1 MTVAL
6 LVAHP
11 GHELRVHGWVERE
24 RPVVYVITDGSGSRQ
39 EARTESTCRLL
50 AAAGARPGPVLGRVT
65 DAELYRALL
74 RGDHRLFVELFE
86 EIADSVAREGVSVL
100 AADAAEGY
108 NPAHD
113 VARLIANAVAARAA
127 RGGLPV
133 ENLAFPLEAAPGAG
147 AGDVAVRLELD
158 DEAFARKLAAAR
170 AYAAMRDEVDR
181 ALAGH
186 GLEAFRVET
195 LRRADPGF
203 DLEAIHGPKPF
214 YERFGERRVAEGVYP
229 EAVRFRAHLQPLA
242 ARLETLVARG

>member
-1 MTVAL
+1 VSVAL

-24 RPVVYVITDGSGSRQ
+24 RPLVYVLTDGSGSRQ
-39 EARTESTCRLL
+39 GARTESTRRLL
-50 AAAGARPGPVLGRVT
+50 TAAGARPGPVFGKMKDV
-65 DAELYRALL
+65 ELYRALL
-74 RGDHRLFVELFE
+74 RGDHQPFVELYE
-86 EIADSVAREGVSVL
+86 EIAGSASRAGVSVL

-113 VARLIANAVAARAA
+113 VARLLANAVAGRSA

-158 DEAFARKLAAAR
+158 DAAFARKLAAAR
-170 AYAAMRDEVDR
+170 AYAAMAGEVDR

-186 GLEAFRVET
+186 GEEAFRVET

-203 DLEAIHGPKPF
+203 DLEAVHGPLPF
-214 YERFGERRVAEGVYP
+214 YERYGERRVADGVYP
-229 EAVRFRAHLQPLA
+229 EVVRFRAHLQPLA
-242 ARLETLVARG
+242 ARLEALVARG

>member
-1 MTVAL
+1 MTVSL

-24 RPVVYVITDGSGSRQ
+24 RPLVYVLTDGSGPRE
-39 EARTESTCRLL
+39 EARTESTRRLL
-50 AAAGARPGPVLGRVT
+50 AAAGARPGPVFGRVP
-65 DAELYRALL
+65 DVELYRALL
-74 RGDHRLFVELFE
+74 RGDHRPFVELFE

-100 AADAAEGY
+100 AADAAEGF

-113 VARLIANAVAARAA
+113 VARLLANAVIGRAA

-133 ENLAFPLEAAPGAG
+133 ENIAFPLDAAPGAG

-170 AYAAMRDEVDR
+170 AYAAMEEEVDR

-186 GLEAFRVET
+186 GPEAFRIET
-195 LRRADPGF
+195 LRRPDPGF
-203 DLEAIHGPKPF
+203 DLEAIHGPMPS
-214 YERFGERRVAEGVYP
+214 YERFGERRVADGVYP
-229 EAVRFRAHLQPLA
+229 EVVRFRAHVQPLA
-242 ARLETLVARG
+242 ARLEALVARG